1 MTGVQTCALPICFP
15 VTIFSTTAY
24 LGGVEILGIFESA
37 YALASV
43 GMAGMASENPV
54 FTTKTSLIGPDVVGQ
69 AIVIGDVQ
77 YTVAEHQPDG
87 TGISLLVLERYS

>member
-1 MTGVQTCALPICFP
+1 MSMLEDLDLF
-15 VTIFSTTAY
+15 FSQSEFATTAY

-77 YTVAEHQPDG
+77 YSVAEHQPDG